1 MELPLFRE
9 WERRVEGLRADKGGY
24 DMAIEDITGRIARDL
39 EHLKQYTATPGDGC
53 TRLPFTKEARDAVE
67 YLKQLM
73 TEVGLEVSE
82 DAAGNVF
89 GVLKG
94 ENPDAPCVMM
104 GSHYDSVVN
113 GGDFDGIAGVI
124 SAIEV
129 ARQLQESGAPRKC
142 NFVAVGFCDEEGMR
156 FGTGYFGSGAMLGN
170 RDVEYCKN
178 FKDTDGISIYDAMKG
193 YGLDPERIAE
203 AKWPEGSIGHFLE
216 AHIEQGPVLD
226 AENIE
231 IGLVDCIVGIQRYM
245 VTVHG
250 RADHAGTTPMD
261 MRLDAV
267 DAATKVISKIP
278 DWAREKADGTVATIG
293 YINTVPGGMNI
304 VAEKVEFTV
313 DIRSKNNDNINDI
326 ARRIRSALDREVG
339 AMGGSYEID
348 TKLVITPVN
357 LSQEMLSVMEESCK
371 AHEYTYKY
379 LPSGAGHDSLE
390 IGQVLP
396 TVMIFVPSKE
406 GRSHCPVEFTKYS
419 DLAKASVVMA
429 ELAEKLLG

>member
-1 MELPLFRE
+1 
-9 WERRVEGLRADKGGY
+9 
-24 DMAIEDITGRIARDL
+24 MAFEDITGRIARDL
-39 EHLKQYTATPGDGC
+39 EHLKQFTATPGEGC

-67 YLKQLM
+67 FLKELM
-73 TEVGLEVSE
+73 ADAGLEVSE
-82 DAAGNVF
+82 DAAGNVI

-94 ENPDAPCVMM
+94 EDPDAPCVMM
-104 GSHYDSVVN
+104 GSHYDSVIN
-113 GGDFDGIAGVI
+113 GGDFDGIAGVVC
-124 SAIEV
+124 AIEV
-129 ARQLQESGAPRKC
+129 ARQLQQSGAPRKC

-178 FKDTDGISIYDAMKG
+178 FKDTDGISIYEAMKG
-193 YGLDPERIAE
+193 YGLDPERVTE
-203 AKWPEGSIGHFLE
+203 AKWPDGSIGYFLE

-226 AENIE
+226 AENIQ

-278 DWAREKADGTVATIG
+278 DWAREKADGTVATTG
-293 YINTVPGGMNI
+293 YINTIPGGMNI

-326 ARRIRSALDREVG
+326 ARRIRAALDREVS

-357 LSQEMLSVMEESCK
+357 LSREMLSVMEESCK

-390 IGQVLP
+390 IGQLLP

-419 DLAKASVVMA
+419 DFARASIVMA
-429 ELAEKLLG
+429 ELAQKLLG